1 MRHHLLRPA
10 LLAAV
15 LAAAVAASPAWAAA
29 PQRTEVS
36 QNQTITG
43 ATSCGV
49 LSWSIHLSGDRFRF
63 FDEATGALVRVQI
76 HITEEN
82 TITNLTTGE
91 TFREGPDNFMQTT
104 LFTDQGPLI
113 VATGLAANV
122 FGEQLKD
129 VGRVVINPRTGEIL
143 FSAGP
148 HPIRE
153 GIEAGDELEPFC
165 AVFD

>member
-1 MRHHLLRPA
+1 VRHHLLRPA

-29 PQRTEVS
+29 PQRTDVS

-43 ATSCGV
+43 TTSCGV
-49 LSWSIHLSGDRFRF
+49 LSWTIHLSGERFRF
-63 FDEATGALVRVQI
+63 FDDTGALVRVQI

-104 LFTDQGPLI
+104 LFTDQGPII

-122 FGEQLKD
+122 FGEGLKD
-129 VGRVVINPRTGEIL
+129 VGRVEINPRTGEIL

>member
-1 MRHHLLRPA
+1 MRHHLLRRLV

-15 LAAAVAASPAWAAA
+15 AAAAFAAVPAWAAA

-36 QNQTITG
+36 QNQVVEG

-49 LSWSIHLSGDRFRF
+49 QRWEIRLSGDRFRF
-63 FDEATGALVRVQI
+63 FDDTGALVRVQI
-76 HITEEN
+76 HINEEN
-82 TITNLTTGE
+82 VITNLTTGE
-91 TFREGPDNFMQTT
+91 TFREGPDHFMQTT

-122 FGEQLKD
+122 FGEQFKD
-129 VGRVVINPRTGEIL
+129 VGRVVIDPRTGDIL

-153 GIEAGDELEPFC
+153 GIEAGNELEPFC
-165 AVFD
+165 AVFG